1 MTAYYTVN
9 EMYGEKFYQ
18 VPKVFFTNPLYKKG
32 LSPLEKMAFGLLKD
46 RFSLSVKNGWYDDR
60 GRIYFIF
67 TQENLMEIFD
77 CSKQTASNIK
87 KNLVKVGLLEVKK
100 RGQGKTDLLYLKK
113 PIVTD
118 IDIYEIDKA
127 ETVGAVEKSKNET
140 SRSAEN
146 RPLEVPKIDGNDTDF
161 NDTDSIDTNKNLNP
175 NPNEEN
181 IYSVLWDTKIPS
193 RLKIRIK
200 ILLQNQSINLSPEQ
214 ILLIEDAY
222 LYQIRKSYVV
232 PDCSA
237 DDITALNDYEF
248 SATVEKMLK
257 TVKKI
262 DNIRGLI
269 KSWVQTAFDYKCCE
283 QYVGDFSSNQTDPK
297 FPFYDWLN
305 D

>member
-1 MTAYYTVN
+1 
-9 EMYGEKFYQ
+9 
-18 VPKVFFTNPLYKKG
+18 
-32 LSPLEKMAFGLLKD
+32 
-46 RFSLSVKNGWYDDR
+46 
-60 GRIYFIF
+60 
-67 TQENLMEIFD
+67 MEIFD

-118 IDIYEIDKA
+118 NDIYEIDKA

-161 NDTDSIDTNKNLNP
+161 NDTDSIDTDKNLNP
-175 NPNEEN
+175 NPSEEN
-181 IYSVLWDTKIPS
+181 IYGLLWDTQIPS
-193 RLKIRIK
+193 RLKIKIK

-232 PDCSA
+232 PDCAA

-269 KSWVQTAFDYKCCE
+269 KSWVQTAYDYKCCE
-283 QYVGDFSSNQTDPK
+283 QHVGDFSSNQADPK
-297 FPFYDWLN
+297 LPFYDWLN

>member
-46 RFSLSVKNGWYDDR
+46 RFALSVKNGWYDDR

-77 CSKQTASNIK
+77 CSKQTASNVK

-118 IDIYEIDKA
+118 KDIYEIDKT

-140 SRSAEN
+140 SRSVEN
-146 RPLEVPKIDGNDTDF
+146 RPLEVSKIDGNDTDF
-161 NDTDSIDTNKNLNP
+161 NDTDSIDTDKNLNP
-175 NPNEEN
+175 NPKEEN
-181 IYSVLWDTKIPS
+181 IYGLLWDTKIPS

-222 LYQIRKSYVV
+222 LYQIRKGYIV
-232 PDCSA
+232 PDCVA
-237 DDITALNDYEF
+237 DDTAALNDYEF
-248 SATVEKMLK
+248 SATIEKMLK

-262 DNIRGLI
+262 DNMRGLI
-269 KSWVQTAFDYKCCE
+269 KSWVKTAHDYKCCE
-283 QYVGDFSSNQTDPK
+283 QYFGNQVDPEL
-297 FPFYDWLN
+297 PFYDWLN